1 MSNTLIIFIK
11 IGLLLALLD
20 YIYLSSISNFFKKT
34 IYTIQKS
41 QLKFRLI
48 PTIFCYLLLILSIQ
62 YFIIS
67 KKGNILDAFI
77 LGVCIYGVFELTNYA
92 TISKWPFNLV
102 LMDTLWG
109 GILFS
114 LTTFLYL
121 KFLK

>member
-34 IYTIQKS
+34 IYTIQNSK
-41 QLKFRLI
+41 LNFRLI